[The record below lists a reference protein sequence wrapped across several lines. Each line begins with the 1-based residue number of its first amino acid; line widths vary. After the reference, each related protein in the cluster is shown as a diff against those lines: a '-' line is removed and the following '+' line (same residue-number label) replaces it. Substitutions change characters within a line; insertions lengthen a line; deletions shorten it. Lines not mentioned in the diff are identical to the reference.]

1 MSGCVHCV
9 LTIYAED
16 SEEYQTA
23 MDEAKKRLEAKGTP
37 RDKWP
42 AVMDEIEEKNTEK
55 KAPAVDPTMAAFMA
69 YVLPSCKHWTKS

>member
-16 SEEYQTA
+16 SEEYQNA
-23 MDEAKKRLEAKGTP
+23 MDEAKKRLESKGIP

-42 AVMDEIEEKNTEK
+42 AVMDELEQKETEKNE
-55 KAPAVDPTMAAFMA
+55 PAVDPSMAAFMA
-69 YVLPSCKHWTKS
+69 